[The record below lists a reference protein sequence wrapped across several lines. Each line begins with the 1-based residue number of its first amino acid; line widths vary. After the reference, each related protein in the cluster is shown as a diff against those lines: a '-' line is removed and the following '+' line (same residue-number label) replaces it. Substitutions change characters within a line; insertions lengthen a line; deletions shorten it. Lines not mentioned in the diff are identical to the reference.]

1 MFARIPLILALIV
14 SLLFVTQAQPMSMPV
29 EMKQG
34 GMCAGMQCARG
45 CCANTACCVAVEQKQ
60 APQTPAPPQQQH
72 QDVPFVA
79 IELRAFTLL
88 LPPPAPRRPVVIR
101 DDTWTAHALPPLAAS
116 CIQLI

>member
-14 SLLFVTQAQPMSMPV
+14 SLLFVTQAQPMAMPV

-45 CCANTACCVAVEQKQ
+45 CCSKTSCCSTVEQNQ
-60 APQTPAPPQQQH
+60 SSETPASPQSQH
-72 QDVPFVA
+72 QDVQFVA
-79 IELRAFTLL
+79 LELRAFTLL
-88 LPPPAPRRPVVIR
+88 LPPSAPRRPVVIR
-101 DDTWTAHALPPLAAS
+101 DDTWTAHSLPPLAAS